1 MAISRAQL
9 AKELEPGLNSL
20 FGMSYDSYDR
30 EYEEIFAIEDSQRA
44 FEEEVLIT
52 GFGSAP
58 TKTEERRSL
67 IMTTMMDGLL
77 KDIEHYKSLQGE
89 LTALNLV
96 ESEISQYFKENKI

>member
-1 MAISRAQL
+1 MDDIDL
-9 AKELEPGLNSL
+9 ADKLK
-20 FGMSYDSYDR
+20 R
-30 EYEEIFAIEDSQRA
+30 AIED
-44 FEEEVLIT
+44 
-52 GFGSAP
+52 
-58 TKTEERRSL
+58 RRSL

>member
-1 MAISRAQL
+1 MDDIDL
-9 AKELEPGLNSL
+9 ADKLK
-20 FGMSYDSYDR
+20 R
-30 EYEEIFAIEDSQRA
+30 VIR
-44 FEEEVLIT
+44 
-52 GFGSAP
+52 
-58 TKTEERRSL
+58 ERRSL